1 MKIMSK
7 EGAGFI
13 QRENV
18 DIPFEGE
25 KSAGC
30 AFVRTEDPQQAW
42 VASSVLDN
50 YKFDKKHTLNAVI
63 WTEFDRI
70 LGVNDDFILPQSAD
84 LEDLRSYELNPHIDQ
99 YLIIKKDLIEV
110 RANKITRTQNNGY
123 EVLYGA
129 LHPNEIRT
137 KQQV

>member
-1 MKIMSK
+1 M
-7 EGAGFI
+7 
-13 QRENV
+13 
-18 DIPFEGE
+18 
-25 KSAGC
+25 
-30 AFVRTEDPQQAW
+30 
-42 VASSVLDN
+42 ASSVLDN